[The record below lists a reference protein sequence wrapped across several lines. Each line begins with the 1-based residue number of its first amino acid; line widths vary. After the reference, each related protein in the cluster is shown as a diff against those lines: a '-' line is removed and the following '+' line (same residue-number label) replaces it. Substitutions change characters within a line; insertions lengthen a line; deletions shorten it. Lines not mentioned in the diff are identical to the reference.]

1 MTSKLVA
8 GVDVASAAVRVTV
21 CDDTGT
27 VVSAAEEALPP
38 IQRPQPGWAEQD
50 ASAWWPATAA
60 ALRAATSA
68 ASGHGRVS
76 AVCVA
81 ATSGTVVAVN
91 LAGNPL
97 GPALM
102 YDDRRAAA
110 QAIVAQESGRDRWK
124 RMGITM
130 TASFS
135 LPRIGWLAARHAGQ
149 PWLLAHVADYIGW
162 RLAGH
167 RVGLDWSHALKSG
180 YDVLDGQWAHEA
192 FDALGVPPEA
202 LPRVGRPTEETGK
215 VRDGAAAETGL
226 PEGCSIRLGMTDGCA
241 GQLAAG
247 AERPGQFATVLG
259 TTLVI
264 KGVTAELIT
273 DPLGSVYSH
282 RHPAGTWLPGGASNT
297 GGEALT
303 HWGKSRLAELDR
315 TADARGPSTL
325 ISWPLRRA
333 GERFPIV
340 RPDAEGFAEGFALD
354 EADAYRADM
363 EGVAYLERLAYD
375 RLSELGARRTEP
387 VITVGGGARSL
398 AWSKIRA
405 SVLGDG
411 VAIAA
416 HASTSLGACL
426 LAAAGPVYPDLTTA
440 ARAMLRPARM
450 IEPENGAREAMEE
463 SYAGWKQALRRRGW
477 LA

>member
-1 MTSKLVA
+1 MSSLVV
-8 GVDVASAAVRVTV
+8 GIDVATAAVRVMV
-21 CDDTGT
+21 CNETGT
-27 VVSAAEEALPP
+27 VVSSAEEPLPSV
-38 IQRPQPGWAEQD
+38 QRPRSGWAEQD

-60 ALRAATSA
+60 ALRAATA
-68 ASGHGRVS
+68 GASGHGTVS
-76 AVCVA
+76 AVCVS
-81 ATSGTVVAVN
+81 ATSGTVVAVSPQ
-91 LAGNPL
+91 ADPL

-110 QAIVAQESGRDRWK
+110 QADLAAAAGRDRWN
-124 RMGITM
+124 RLGVTV
-130 TASFS
+130 TSSFS

-149 PWLLAHVADYIGW
+149 QWRLAHVADYMGW
-162 RLAGH
+162 RLAGQ
-167 RVGLDWSHALKSG
+167 RVPLDWSHALKSG
-180 YDVLDGQWAHEA
+180 YDALDGEWAHEA
-192 FDALGVPPEA
+192 LDALAIPPEV
-202 LPRVGRPTEETGK
+202 LPRVDRPTGEAGT
-215 VRDGAAAETGL
+215 VCAGAAAATGL
-226 PEGCSIRLGMTDGCA
+226 PRGCSIRLGMTDGCA

-264 KGVTAELIT
+264 KGVTAGLVT
-273 DPLGSVYSH
+273 DPLGSIYSH

-297 GGEALT
+297 GGEALAR
-303 HWGKSRLAELDR
+303 WDPGRLAGLDQA
-315 TADARGPSTL
+315 ADARGPSTI

-340 RPDAEGFAEGFALD
+340 APDAVGFTEGSAAD
-354 EADAYRADM
+354 EADAYRADL

-375 RLSELGARRTEP
+375 RLSELGARRTGP
-387 VITVGGGARSL
+387 VITVGGGGRSL

-426 LAAAGPVYPDLTTA
+426 LAAAGTIHTDLSTA
-440 ARAMLRPARM
+440 AQAMLRPAQL
-450 IEPENGAREAMEE
+450 IEPDNAARDAMDE
-463 SYAGWKQALRRRGW
+463 SYARWTQALRLHGW
-477 LA
+477 LT